1 MGAALLAAVGAGVHA
16 DVDAAVAAAVRT
28 AGEPEAPKPDWAERY
43 RVLHGRFAALYP
55 ALAQAGAW

>member
-16 DVDAAVAAAVRT
+16 DVAAAVAAAVRV
-28 AGEPEAPKPDWAERY
+28 AGEPEAPEPAWAERY
-43 RVLHGRFAALYP
+43 HVLHRRFAALYP

>member
-28 AGEPEAPKPDWAERY
+28 AGEPETPEPVLAERY
-43 RVLHGRFAALYP
+43 AELHRRFAALYP
-55 ALAQAGAW
+55 ALAGAGAW